1 VLLNLLTNA
10 THAISKQH
18 PDAARRI
25 TVETLRDGTQALL
38 RVRDTGAGVPQQLVS
53 QLFTPFFTTKD
64 PGEGTGLG
72 LSISYGIV
80 ESHGGRLSYAPAV
93 GGGAEFTV
101 SLPHV
106 PSAGEVPAVQPA
118 GLEGL
123 PRGKAGRSIL
133 VVDSDRAVHRTAV
146 ALFGLAGHR
155 VVSVL
160 TGDEAMPLAQEGEY
174 DLVLADSRATMNG
187 EGFVTHLLAARPGWK
202 SRVVLTVPADTSS
215 AQLQREGFRVVER
228 PITVRQLSD
237 AAQALLDG

>member
-1 VLLNLLTNA
+1 
-10 THAISKQH
+10 
-18 PDAARRI
+18 
-25 TVETLRDGTQALL
+25 
-38 RVRDTGAGVPQQLVS
+38 
-53 QLFTPFFTTKD
+53 
-64 PGEGTGLG
+64 
-72 LSISYGIV
+72 
-80 ESHGGRLSYAPAV
+80 V

-106 PSAGEVPAVQPA
+106 PHGEAPATQPA
-118 GLEGL
+118 GLEAL
-123 PRGKAGRSIL
+123 PRVKAGRSIL

-146 ALFGLAGHR
+146 ALFGMAGHR